1 LAKGRRIASDI
12 AELPELLLR
21 VYELTRHL
29 NLMLFVI
36 GLAGA
41 IFFIYLGWW
50 FAAAVS
56 ATFWP
61 T

>member
-1 LAKGRRIASDI
+1 VDC
-12 AELPELLLR
+12 ELRMTTRQLNVILLL
-21 VYELTRHL
+21 
-29 NLMLFVI
+29 I

-41 IFFIYLGWW
+41 IFLVYLGWW
-50 FAAAVS
+50 FAASVS

>member
-1 LAKGRRIASDI
+1 MATRRFKVILLA
-12 AELPELLLR
+12 
-21 VYELTRHL
+21 
-29 NLMLFVI
+29 I

-41 IFFIYLGWW
+41 IFLVYLGWW
-50 FAAAVS
+50 FVASVS

>member
-1 LAKGRRIASDI
+1 MT
-12 AELPELLLR
+12 
-21 VYELTRHL
+21 TRQFKVI
-29 NLMLFVI
+29 LFAI

-41 IFFIYLGWW
+41 IFLFYLGWW
-50 FAAAVS
+50 FAASVS